1 MKSLFKQNAVFLTLS
16 LLLALSLGLA
26 LIYIPKG
33 ELHLLLCD
41 RHTHAR
47 DIFYRYYTTLAEW
60 LPYVICVALL
70 LFTKIGHG
78 VFASTAM
85 LLSTLLTQ
93 VCKHIVNAPRPVTW
107 FTEHFPDIQLPL
119 VDGVHMNLWYSFPS
133 GHTTSFFAMTLA
145 VCILITKSLSA
156 KRSNSEAV
164 YQHCGLSAK
173 RSYSDSGL
181 IAKRSY
187 SDSGLTAERSYSDSG
202 LTAIAVQLLLFI
214 AATLGA
220 YSRIYLSQ
228 HFAMDVFAG
237 LLVGILSTLAAY
249 AIFYR
254 FQDKKWYN
262 YRLFQKK

>member
-78 VFASTAM
+78 VFASTTM

-156 KRSNSEAV
+156 KRSNS
-164 YQHCGLSAK
+164 
-173 RSYSDSGL
+173 
-181 IAKRSY
+181 
-187 SDSGLTAERSYSDSG
+187 DSG
-202 LTAIAVQLLLFI
+202 LTAIAVQLLLFF

-249 AIFYR
+249 AILYR

>member
-164 YQHCGLSAK
+164 YQHRGLSAK
-173 RSYSDSGL
+173 RSNSEAVYQH
-181 IAKRSY
+181 R
-187 SDSGLTAERSYSDSG
+187 G
-202 LTAIAVQLLLFI
+202 LTAIAVQLLLFF